1 MARANHVEASMIY
14 KVLAAP
20 SRVKILKTI
29 NGQKTVLEV
38 ATELGMAYSYVSRI
52 LFDLGSKGLLKAK
65 TEGTNKRYQ
74 VSSARLRSALDAMPI
89 EQEGEFPDVAQ
100 REDSTSGV

>member
-1 MARANHVEASMIY
+1 MARLDYVATAMIY
-14 KVLAAP
+14 RVLAAP
-20 SRVKILKTI
+20 SRVRILKTI
-29 NGQKTVLEV
+29 DGQKTVLEV

-74 VSSARLRSALDAMPI
+74 VSSARLRSALDSMPM
-89 EQEGEFPDVAQ
+89 EQEGEFPDVTQ